1 MADKKISQ
9 LDNATTP
16 LDGTE
21 TLPIVQGSATKK
33 VTVDNLTAGKTV
45 TATSLGLGVT
55 TPLRALHISSTSGA
69 YALLHKSATS
79 TAALLVGA
87 ENARNTIYSWT
98 TPSGSTGVPL
108 TFFIGATETA
118 RFDSA
123 GDLTLQAGNLKLA
136 TAGKGIDFSANTNAA
151 GMTSE
156 LLSRYE
162 EGTFTPVIAD
172 ADTGGNT
179 ATGTFTGRY
188 TRIGRIVHVTISLE
202 SIDTTGLT
210 ASAAIRVRGL
220 PYVAVTFNQYACS
233 IATANFSISTG
244 AVTGSI
250 LGGYAGLYIIR
261 STNGGSQVNAIV
273 SDIKTSCYI
282 YINATYQA

>member
-9 LDNATTP
+9 LTGASTP
-16 LDGTE
+16 LAGTE
-21 TLPIVQGSATKK
+21 VLPIVQSGATVKVAISDVTAGRAVSATQF
-33 VTVDNLTAGKTV
+33 TATTGNFIIGTAG
-45 TATSLGLGVT
+45 
-55 TPLRALHISSTSGA
+55 
-69 YALLHKSATS
+69 
-79 TAALLVGA
+79 
-87 ENARNTIYSWT
+87 
-98 TPSGSTGVPL
+98 
-108 TFFIGATETA
+108 
-118 RFDSA
+118 
-123 GDLTLQAGNLKLA
+123 Q
-136 TAGKGIDFSANTNAA
+136 GIDFSANSSAA

-202 SIDTTGLT
+202 SIVTTGLT

-273 SDIKTSCYI
+273 SDIKTSCSI